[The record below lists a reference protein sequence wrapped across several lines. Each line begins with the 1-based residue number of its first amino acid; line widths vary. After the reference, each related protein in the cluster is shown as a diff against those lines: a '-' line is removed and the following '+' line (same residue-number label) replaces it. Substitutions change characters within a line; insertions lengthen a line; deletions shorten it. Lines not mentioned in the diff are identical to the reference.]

1 MATMMKSLLQNWLNW
16 DSVSDRKDTE
26 VPQCGLLD
34 NKVEGSDDSNIE
46 DGEKVSERR
55 NSASPWVHGLL

>member
-26 VPQCGLLD
+26 VPLWD
-34 NKVEGSDDSNIE
+34 NKVEGPDDSNIE